1 VGYAK
6 YESGKLCR
14 KKMVATKSYQDAS
27 CVLTPWNMVE
37 CLKRGHPLCRLK
49 ELVLSFHAC
58 HMNQTSRQYMYASI
72 THKEVSLTDNGVFKH
87 VKVLS
92 RQRGI
97 CIQGEMKVIG
107 TCNTTIMCVCS
118 LAPMFSACN
127 IEKVGQR

>member
-1 VGYAK
+1 MNL
-6 YESGKLCR
+6 ESF
-14 KKMVATKSYQDAS
+14 ATKKNCSYEILPRCMCIDSLEYGGMSQMW
-27 CVLTPWNMVE
+27 TPFVY
-37 CLKRGHPLCRLK
+37 RLK

-58 HMNQTSRQYMYASI
+58 HMNQTSRQYTYASI